1 MTPDRTPSP
10 LSLLVPGW
18 ALPFIPSAV
27 GAGLIVAVSVV
38 GAFVLAGVM

>member
-10 LSLLVPGW
+10 HSSIVPGW

-27 GAGLIVAVSVV
+27 GGGLIVAASVI

>member
-27 GAGLIVAVSVV
+27 GGALIVFGSIF